1 MSDRPKQDHLDHL
14 VGADGAGARR
24 AAWLEVLA
32 ALLWIPAAAL
42 LAVALDRLIFS
53 AGTADD
59 LTLYLAGFLAIALL
73 RGLLTLYAGRLAEKA
88 ALTVQGRLRRALAAA
103 LARQSPFD
111 TGRVAAGQAAATLT
125 DHVGALGPWL
135 TRYQPARLKVML
147 MPAAI
152 ALAVLPVSW
161 AASLALLV
169 AGPLI
174 PIFMALIGQRARIAS
189 ERQLDEL
196 GTMNAYLL
204 DRLQGLTTI
213 RLLGAGEQALDRL
226 EQAAG
231 RLHVSTMRVL
241 RLAFLSSAVL
251 ELFAA
256 VGVALVAV
264 YVGFSL
270 LEYLRFGA
278 YGAPLTLAEGLFILL
293 LAPDFFLPMR
303 DFAASYHDRA
313 AAEAAGETIAGILET
328 RRPSLLG
335 AGVATLPLSGPAS
348 IRLTDVRF
356 GYGRDGG
363 RDRGG
368 ERPVLE
374 GVDLAIRPG
383 EQVALVGPSGSGKS
397 TLLALIAGLLRADA
411 GMVEVA
417 GLPLDDTTADGWR
430 ARLAWVG
437 QRPYFLHGS
446 LRRNLTLDRP
456 GISPPEIADALRLTS
471 AEAVVARL
479 PQGDGTMLG
488 EAGQGV
494 SGGEGQRLA
503 VARAALRG
511 ADIILADE
519 PTAHLDVETA
529 KAVADGLFRLA
540 EGRTLILATH
550 DEALAA
556 RCGRIVRLPL

>member
-14 VGADGAGARR
+14 VGAEGSGARR

-42 LAVALDRLIFS
+42 LAAALDRLIFS
-53 AGTADD
+53 ASEADG

-73 RGLLTLYAGRLAEKA
+73 RGLLTLYAGRLAENA

-103 LARQSPFD
+103 LTRQSPFD

-147 MPAAI
+147 VPAAI

-174 PIFMALIGQRARIAS
+174 PIFMALIGQRARLAS
-189 ERQLDEL
+189 ERQLNEL

-213 RLLGAGEQALDRL
+213 RLLGAGAQALDRL

-231 RLHVSTMRVL
+231 RLHASIMRVL

-278 YGAPLTLAEGLFILL
+278 YGAPLTLAKGLFILL

-313 AAEAAGETIAGILET
+313 AAEAAGGTIAGILQSE
-328 RRPSLLG
+328 RPALLG
-335 AGVATLPLSGPAS
+335 SGAAAAPLGGPAV
-348 IRLTDVRF
+348 IRLAGVRF
-356 GYGRDGG
+356 GYDGT
-363 RDRGG
+363 
-368 ERPVLE
+368 RPVLD
-374 GVDLAIRPG
+374 GIDLDIRPG
-383 EQVALVGPSGSGKS
+383 EQVALVGLSGSGKS
-397 TLLALIAGLLRADA
+397 TVLAMIAGLLRADA
-411 GMVEVA
+411 GAVEVA

-437 QRPYFLHGS
+437 QRPHFLHGS

-456 GISPPEIADALRLTS
+456 GISPAEIAGALRLAS

-529 KAVADGLFRLA
+529 EVVANGLFRLA

-556 RCGRIVRLPL
+556 RCGRILRLPS

>member
-1 MSDRPKQDHLDHL
+1 MSDRPKRTHLDQL
-14 VGADGAGARR
+14 VGAEGAGARR
-24 AAWLEVLA
+24 AARMEVLA

-42 LAVALDRLIFS
+42 LAMAIDGLVFATS
-53 AGTADD
+53 GADD
-59 LTLYLAGFLAIALL
+59 LSLYLAGFLAIALL
-73 RGLLTLYAGRLAEKA
+73 RGLLVMQATRLADRSS
-88 ALTVQGRLRRALAAA
+88 LRVQGRLRDALASA

-111 TGRVAAGQAAATLT
+111 TGRVATGQAAATLT
-125 DHVGALGPWL
+125 DHVAALGPWL
-135 TRYQPARLKVML
+135 TRYQPSRLKVML
-147 MPAAI
+147 VPAII

-161 AASLALLV
+161 AASIALLL

-174 PIFMALIGQRARIAS
+174 PIFMALIGQRVRIAS
-189 ERQLDEL
+189 ERQLSEL

-213 RLLGAGEQALDRL
+213 RLLGAGGQALARL
-226 EQAAG
+226 EQAAQALRIG
-231 RLHVSTMRVL
+231 TMRVL

-270 LEYLRFGA
+270 LGYLQFGA
-278 YGAPLTLAEGLFILL
+278 YDAPLTLAEGLFILL

-303 DFAASYHDRA
+303 EFAASYHDRA
-313 AAEAAGETIAGILET
+313 TAEAAGKAIAGILESDG
-328 RRPSLLG
+328 PALLG
-335 AGVATLPLSGPAS
+335 EGAAAVPLNGPAR
-348 IRLTDVRF
+348 IRLTGARF
-356 GYGRDGG
+356 GYDGT
-363 RDRGG
+363 
-368 ERPVLE
+368 RPVLA
-374 GVDLAIRPG
+374 GLDLDIPSG
-383 EQVALVGPSGSGKS
+383 EKLALVGPSGSGKS
-397 TLLALIAGLLRADA
+397 TILALIAGLLRADA
-411 GMVEVA
+411 GSVEVA
-417 GLPLDDTTADGWR
+417 GQALTDETADGWR

-446 LRRNLTLDRP
+446 LRRNLTLGHPDRAL
-456 GISPPEIADALRLTS
+456 GEIADALQLAS
-471 AEAVVARL
+471 AESVVARL
-479 PQGDGTMLG
+479 PRGDATLLG
-488 EAGQGV
+488 EAGQGI

-519 PTAHLDVETA
+519 PTAHLDAETA
-529 KAVADGLFRLA
+529 EAVADGLFRLA

-556 RCGRIVRLPL
+556 RCDRIVRLHP

>member
-1 MSDRPKQDHLDHL
+1 MSDRPGQNHLDHL
-14 VGADGAGARR
+14 VGAEGAGARR

-42 LAVALDRLIFS
+42 LAITLDRLIFS
-53 AGTADD
+53 ADRAGGAADG
-59 LTLYLAGFLAIALL
+59 LALYLAGFLAIALL
-73 RGLLTLYAGRLAEKA
+73 RGLLVLRAGRLAEKA
-88 ALTVQGRLRRALAAA
+88 ALAVQGRLRAALAAA

-147 MPAAI
+147 VPAAM

-189 ERQLDEL
+189 ERQLAEL

-226 EQAAG
+226 ARAAEALRIG
-231 RLHVSTMRVL
+231 TMRVL

-264 YVGFSL
+264 YVGFNL

-313 AAEAAGETIAGILET
+313 AAEAAGESVAGILEAG
-328 RRPSLLG
+328 RPALLG
-335 AGVATLPLSGPAS
+335 TGGVAAPLPGPATIRLSGL
-348 IRLTDVRF
+348 RT
-356 GYGRDGG
+356 GYG
-363 RDRGG
+363 
-368 ERPVLE
+368 ETAVLE
-374 GVDLAIRPG
+374 GFDLDIRPG
-383 EQVALVGPSGSGKS
+383 ERVALVGPSGSGKS

-411 GMVEVA
+411 GTVEMA
-417 GLPLDDTTADGWR
+417 GQALTDESADGWR

-437 QRPYFLHGS
+437 QRPHFLHGS
-446 LRRNLTLDRP
+446 LRRNLTLDRA
-456 GISPPEIADALRLTS
+456 GISPAGIAAALRLAS

-479 PQGDGTMLG
+479 PQGDATMLG

-519 PTAHLDVETA
+519 PTAHLDAETA
-529 KAVADGLFRLA
+529 AAVADGLFRLA

-550 DEALAA
+550 DEGLAA
-556 RCGRIVRLPL
+556 RCERVVRLQS

>member
-1 MSDRPKQDHLDHL
+1 MSDRPKRTHLDQL
-14 VGADGAGARR
+14 VGAEGAGARR
-24 AAWLEVLA
+24 AARMEVLA

-42 LAVALDRLIFS
+42 LAMAIDGLVFATS
-53 AGTADD
+53 GADD
-59 LTLYLAGFLAIALL
+59 LPFYLAGFLAIALL
-73 RGLLTLYAGRLAEKA
+73 RGLLVMQATRLADRSS
-88 ALTVQGRLRRALAAA
+88 LRVQGRLRDALASA

-111 TGRVAAGQAAATLT
+111 TGRVATGQAAATLT
-125 DHVGALGPWL
+125 DHVAALGPWL
-135 TRYQPARLKVML
+135 TRYQPSRLKVML
-147 MPAAI
+147 VPAII

-161 AASLALLV
+161 AASIALLL

-174 PIFMALIGQRARIAS
+174 PIFMALIGQRVRIAS
-189 ERQLDEL
+189 ERQLSEL

-213 RLLGAGEQALDRL
+213 RLLGAGGQALARL
-226 EQAAG
+226 EQAAQALRIG
-231 RLHVSTMRVL
+231 TMRVL

-270 LEYLRFGA
+270 LGYLQFGA
-278 YGAPLTLAEGLFILL
+278 YDAPLTLAEGLFILL

-303 DFAASYHDRA
+303 EFAASYHDRA
-313 AAEAAGETIAGILET
+313 TAEAAGKAIAGILESD
-328 RRPSLLG
+328 RPALLG
-335 AGVATLPLSGPAS
+335 EGAAAVPLNGPAR
-348 IRLTDVRF
+348 IRLTGARF
-356 GYGRDGG
+356 GYDGT
-363 RDRGG
+363 
-368 ERPVLE
+368 RPVLA
-374 GVDLAIRPG
+374 GLDLDIPSG
-383 EQVALVGPSGSGKS
+383 EKLALVGPSGSGKS
-397 TLLALIAGLLRADA
+397 TILALIAGLLRADA
-411 GMVEVA
+411 GSVEVA
-417 GLPLDDTTADGWR
+417 GQALTDETADGWR

-446 LRRNLTLDRP
+446 LRRNLTLGHPDRAL
-456 GISPPEIADALRLTS
+456 GEIADALQLAS
-471 AEAVVARL
+471 AESVVARL
-479 PQGDGTMLG
+479 PRGDATLLG
-488 EAGQGV
+488 EAGQGI

-519 PTAHLDVETA
+519 PTAHLDAETA
-529 KAVADGLFRLA
+529 QAVADGLFRLA

-556 RCGRIVRLPL
+556 RCDRIVRLHP

>member
-1 MSDRPKQDHLDHL
+1 MSDRPKQDHLDQL

-24 AAWLEVLA
+24 AARMEVLA

-42 LAVALDRLIFS
+42 LAAALDRLIFS

-73 RGLLTLYAGRLAEKA
+73 RGLLTLYAGRLAENA

-147 MPAAI
+147 VPAAI

-174 PIFMALIGQRARIAS
+174 PIFMALIGQRARLAS
-189 ERQLDEL
+189 ERQLDEF

-204 DRLQGLTTI
+204 DRLQGVTTI
-213 RLLGAGEQALDRL
+213 RLLGAGDQALDQL

-231 RLHVSTMRVL
+231 RLHASTMRVL

-313 AAEAAGETIAGILET
+313 AAEAASETIAGILET

-335 AGVATLPLSGPAS
+335 AGVATLPLSGQAT
-348 IRLTDVRF
+348 IRLAGVRF
-356 GYGRDGG
+356 GYGRDGDG
-363 RDRGG
+363 Q
-368 ERPVLE
+368 RPVLD

-411 GMVEVA
+411 GAVEVG

-456 GISPPEIADALRLTS
+456 GISPPEIADALRLAS
-471 AEAVVARL
+471 AETVVARL
-479 PQGDGTMLG
+479 PQGAGTMLG

-556 RCGRIVRLPL
+556 RCDRIVRLPQ

>member
-1 MSDRPKQDHLDHL
+1 MSGTPKQEHLDHL
-14 VGADGAGARR
+14 TGAEGAGARL
-24 AAWLEVLA
+24 AARMEVLA

-42 LAVALDRLIFS
+42 LAIAIDGLIFS
-53 AGTADD
+53 VEMADD
-59 LTLYLAGFLAIALL
+59 LPFYLAGFLAIALL
-73 RGLLTLYAGRLAEKA
+73 RSLLTLQAGRLATRS
-88 ALTVQGRLRRALAAA
+88 ALAVQGRLRGALAAA

-111 TGRVAAGQAAATLT
+111 SGRVAAGQAAATLT

-135 TRYQPARLKVML
+135 TRYQPARLKVAL
-147 MPAAI
+147 VPAAI

-161 AASLALLV
+161 AASLALLL

-174 PIFMALIGQRARIAS
+174 PIFMALIGRRARAAS
-189 ERQLDEL
+189 ERQFAEL
-196 GTMNAYLL
+196 NSMNAYLL
-204 DRLQGLTTI
+204 DRLQGVTTI
-213 RLLGAGEQALDRL
+213 RLLGAGGQALARL
-226 EQAAG
+226 EQAAEALRIG
-231 RLHVSTMRVL
+231 TMRVL

-256 VGVALVAV
+256 IGVALVAV

-270 LEYLRFGA
+270 LGYLRFGA
-278 YGAPLTLAEGLFILL
+278 YDTPLTLAEGLFILL

-313 AAEAAGETIAGILET
+313 AAEAAGETVTGILESG
-328 RRPSLLG
+328 RPALLG
-335 AGVATLPLSGPAS
+335 TGAASAPLDGPAN
-348 IRLTDVRF
+348 IRISGLRA
-356 GYGRDGG
+356 GYGDAA
-363 RDRGG
+363 
-368 ERPVLE
+368 VLE
-374 GVDLAIRPG
+374 GMELEIAPG
-383 EQVALVGPSGSGKS
+383 ERVALVGPSGSGKS

-411 GMVEVA
+411 GTVEVA
-417 GLPLDDTTADGWR
+417 GQALTDATADGWR

-456 GISPPEIADALRLTS
+456 GRTRIDIEEALRLAS

-479 PQGDGTMLG
+479 PQGDATLLG

-511 ADIILADE
+511 AEIILADE
-519 PTAHLDVETA
+519 PTAHLDGETA
-529 KAVADGLFRLA
+529 AAVADGLFRLSA
-540 EGRTLILATH
+540 GRMLILATH

-556 RCGRIVRLPL
+556 RCDRIVRLPQGWRMA

>member
-1 MSDRPKQDHLDHL
+1 MSDRLKRTHLDQL
-14 VGADGAGARR
+14 VGAEGAGARR
-24 AAWLEVLA
+24 AARMEVLA

-42 LAVALDRLIFS
+42 LAMAIDGLVFATD
-53 AGTADD
+53 GTDD
-59 LTLYLAGFLAIALL
+59 LPLYLAGFLAIALL
-73 RGLLTLYAGRLAEKA
+73 RGLLVMQATRLADRSS
-88 ALTVQGRLRRALAAA
+88 LRVQGRLRDALASA

-111 TGRVAAGQAAATLT
+111 TGRVATGQAAATLT
-125 DHVGALGPWL
+125 DHVAALGPWL
-135 TRYQPARLKVML
+135 TRYQPSRLKVML
-147 MPAAI
+147 VPAII

-161 AASLALLV
+161 AASIALLL

-174 PIFMALIGQRARIAS
+174 PIFMALIGQRVRIAS
-189 ERQLDEL
+189 ERQLSEL

-213 RLLGAGEQALDRL
+213 RLLGAGGQALARL
-226 EQAAG
+226 EQAAQALRIG
-231 RLHVSTMRVL
+231 TMRVL

-270 LEYLRFGA
+270 LGYLQFGA
-278 YGAPLTLAEGLFILL
+278 YDAPLTLAEGLFILL

-303 DFAASYHDRA
+303 EFAASYHDRA
-313 AAEAAGETIAGILET
+313 TAEAAGKAIAGILESDG
-328 RRPSLLG
+328 PALLG
-335 AGVATLPLSGPAS
+335 EGAAAVPLNGPAR
-348 IRLTDVRF
+348 IRLTGARF
-356 GYGRDGG
+356 GYDGT
-363 RDRGG
+363 
-368 ERPVLE
+368 RPVLA
-374 GVDLAIRPG
+374 GLDLDIPSG
-383 EQVALVGPSGSGKS
+383 EKLALVGPSGSGKS
-397 TLLALIAGLLRADA
+397 TILALIAGLLRADA
-411 GMVEVA
+411 GSVEVA
-417 GLPLDDTTADGWR
+417 GQALTDETADGWR

-446 LRRNLTLDRP
+446 LRRNLTLGHPDR
-456 GISPPEIADALRLTS
+456 SPVEIADALQLAS
-471 AEAVVARL
+471 AESVVARL
-479 PQGDGTMLG
+479 PRGDATLLG
-488 EAGQGV
+488 EAGQGI

-519 PTAHLDVETA
+519 PTAHLDAETA
-529 KAVADGLFRLA
+529 EAVADGLFRLA

-556 RCGRIVRLPL
+556 RCDRIVRLYP